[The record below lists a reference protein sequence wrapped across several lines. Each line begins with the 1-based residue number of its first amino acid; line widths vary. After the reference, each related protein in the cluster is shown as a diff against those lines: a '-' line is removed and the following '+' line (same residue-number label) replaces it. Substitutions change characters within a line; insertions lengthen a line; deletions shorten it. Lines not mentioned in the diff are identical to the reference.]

1 MLSKCRH
8 DKDRF
13 IKLLEI
19 LDLTYFGNV
28 ISLTRIDELFKKLT
42 EPEDPKEKKSTAPD
56 EKEAEQ
62 PPIPSDGTKMID
74 TTSPKPAKEDKKEEK
89 VYIISSQGSQVPIKM
104 IQSLV
109 KLLKRDSKRVE
120 EKSSFEDEVEFK

>member
-1 MLSKCRH
+1 
-8 DKDRF
+8 
-13 IKLLEI
+13 
-19 LDLTYFGNV
+19 
-28 ISLTRIDELFKKLT
+28 
-42 EPEDPKEKKSTAPD
+42 
-56 EKEAEQ
+56 
-62 PPIPSDGTKMID
+62 MID

>member
-42 EPEDPKEKKSTAPD
+42 EPEDSKEKKSTAPD

>member
-28 ISLTRIDELFKKLT
+28 ISLSRIDELFKKLT
-42 EPEDPKEKKSTAPD
+42 EPDEPKDGKSMAPD

-62 PPIPSDGTKMID
+62 PPISSEGTKMID
-74 TTSPKPAKEDKKEEK
+74 TTSPKPPKEDKKEEK
-89 VYIISSQGSQVPIKM
+89 I
-104 IQSLV
+104 
-109 KLLKRDSKRVE
+109 
-120 EKSSFEDEVEFK
+120 

>member
-42 EPEDPKEKKSTAPD
+42 EPEDSKEKKSTAPD

-62 PPIPSDGTKMID
+62 PPIPSDGT
-74 TTSPKPAKEDKKEEK
+74 
-89 VYIISSQGSQVPIKM
+89 
-104 IQSLV
+104 
-109 KLLKRDSKRVE
+109 
-120 EKSSFEDEVEFK
+120 

>member
-1 MLSKCRH
+1 
-8 DKDRF
+8 
-13 IKLLEI
+13 
-19 LDLTYFGNV
+19 
-28 ISLTRIDELFKKLT
+28 
-42 EPEDPKEKKSTAPD
+42 
-56 EKEAEQ
+56 
-62 PPIPSDGTKMID
+62 MID

-89 VYIISSQGSQVPIKM
+89 VYIISSQGSQVPIKK